1 MAGFFLLRYGGV
13 AFIAIAASGMI
24 YISYLLANLAILG
37 ARRRGY
43 FDKNMGFSLGRWG
56 MLVNILALVWGGAM
70 LINFMWHR
78 VATNPKPSETD
89 GLLDLGGFLDDIPIQ
104 WSVLGFVLILGAIY
118 YGIRHSRIPSPTREK
133 PVEPETAP
141 AG

>member
-1 MAGFFLLRYGGV
+1 
-13 AFIAIAASGMI
+13 
-24 YISYLLANLAILG
+24 
-37 ARRRGY
+37 
-43 FDKNMGFSLGRWG
+43 

-104 WSVLGFVLILGAIY
+104 WSGA
-118 YGIRHSRIPSPTREK
+118 RVRADPRRDLLRDPPLAH
-133 PVEPETAP
+133 PVAD
-141 AG
+141 A